1 MQKEERLMTRKILG
15 FLAFVATGVG
25 LFVSTV
31 MKESNF
37 LFILLTLAIAGLYAI
52 GLMDHYK
59 ELQK

>member
-1 MQKEERLMTRKILG
+1 MTRKILG